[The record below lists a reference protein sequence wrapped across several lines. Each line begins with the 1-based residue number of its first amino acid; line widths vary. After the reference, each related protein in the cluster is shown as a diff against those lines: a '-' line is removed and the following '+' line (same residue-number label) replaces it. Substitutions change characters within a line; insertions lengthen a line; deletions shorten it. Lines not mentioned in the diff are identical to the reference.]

1 MYATNIPTMMIP
13 RIYEKLK
20 DSGKSHQN
28 THIEGDNAKEDPT
41 HRLSDVTAGTFSLSS
56 STIKT
61 VVLA

>member
-1 MYATNIPTMMIP
+1 MMIP

-20 DSGKSHQN
+20 DSGGSHEN

-56 STIKT
+56 STIKMMIS
-61 VVLA
+61 A